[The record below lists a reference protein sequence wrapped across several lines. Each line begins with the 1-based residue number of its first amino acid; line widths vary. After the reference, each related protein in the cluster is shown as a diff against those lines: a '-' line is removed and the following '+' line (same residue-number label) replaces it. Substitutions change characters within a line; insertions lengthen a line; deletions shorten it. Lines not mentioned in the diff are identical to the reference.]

1 MASVGKGIGDVD
13 PYTKLSLGIFGGM
26 IDSNASVF
34 APLKEDM
41 RKAGMRMTVDE
52 YVASALM
59 TGIITPL
66 MTGPMALLVC
76 IALGLPFSTAI
87 AATLLVG
94 ITTAALIM
102 SLLYF
107 YPTIKAESMK
117 KSIENALPF
126 ATIYLSTLAGTGM
139 TTDAIFKI
147 LADFP
152 EYGEISKEARGI
164 IADTELF
171 GLDIA
176 TALSRAADR
185 TPSEE
190 LKGLLWGMRST
201 LMTGGDLRSFLIEK
215 GKGYMQNYR
224 RNIDNYVEELSLFTE
239 LYITAVIVGSI
250 FFIIMSTIM
259 NMIGSGGGAAMV
271 MIQNVVVY
279 ALLPMVSVA
288 FMILVSMISPT

>member
-1 MASVGKGIGDVD
+1 MAIADVD
-13 PYTKLSLGIFGGM
+13 PYTKMSLAVFGGFV
-26 IDSNASVF
+26 DSNSVIF
-34 APLKEDM
+34 APLKEDL
-41 RKAGMRMTVDE
+41 RKAGIRMSVDE
-52 YVASALM
+52 FVSSGLL
-59 TGIITPL
+59 TGVLTPL
-66 MTGPMALLVC
+66 MTAPMAFVLC
-76 IALGLPFSTAI
+76 IALGLPIST
-87 AATLLVG
+87 TVGVTFLVG
-94 ITTAALIM
+94 VTTAALIL

-152 EYGEISKEARGI
+152 EYGEISREARGI

-171 GLDIA
+171 GTDIA

-201 LMTGGDLRSFLIEK
+201 LVTGGDLRSFLIEK

-259 NMIGSGGGAAMV
+259 NMIGTTGTAMV
-271 MIQNVVVY
+271 MIQNIVIY
-279 ALLPMVSVA
+279 AVLPMISVG
-288 FMILVSMISPT
+288 FMLLISMISPT

>member
-1 MASVGKGIGDVD
+1 
-13 PYTKLSLGIFGGM
+13 
-26 IDSNASVF
+26 
-34 APLKEDM
+34 M
-41 RKAGMRMTVDE
+41 RRAGMKLTVDE
-52 YVASALM
+52 YMSSALM
-59 TGIITPL
+59 TGILTPI
-66 MTGPMALLVC
+66 MTSPMAFIICV
-76 IALGLPFSTAI
+76 ALGLPFQV
-87 AATLLVG
+87 TLGVTFLVAV
-94 ITTAALIM
+94 TTFALIM

-176 TALSRAADR
+176 TALARAADR

-259 NMIGSGGGAAMV
+259 NMIGTGSGAAMV
-271 MIQNVVVY
+271 MIQNIVVY
-279 ALLPMVSVA
+279 AMLPMISVG

>member
-1 MASVGKGIGDVD
+1 MAAGIGEVD
-13 PYTKLSLGIFGGM
+13 PYTRLSLSLFGRVIDANSEIF
-26 IDSNASVF
+26 SQ
-34 APLKEDM
+34 LKDDL
-41 RKAGMRMTVDE
+41 RKADIRMTVDE
-52 YVASALM
+52 YVSTALLTAVLTPMM
-59 TGIITPL
+59 TA
-66 MTGPMALLVC
+66 PMALIICV
-76 IALGLPFSTAI
+76 ALGLPFGTI
-87 AATLLVG
+87 LAATFLVG
-94 ITTAALIM
+94 LTTGALIL

-152 EYGEISKEARGI
+152 EYGEISREARGI

-176 TALSRAADR
+176 TALARAAER

-201 LMTGGDLRSFLIEK
+201 IHTGGDLRAFLIEK
-215 GKGYMQNYR
+215 SKGYMQAYR
-224 RNIDNYVEELSLFTE
+224 RNIDTYVEELGLFTE

-259 NMIGSGGGAAMV
+259 NMIGTGSGGMMV
-271 MIQNVVVY
+271 MVQNIVIY
-279 ALLPMVSVA
+279 ILLPLISVGFMVL
-288 FMILVSMISPT
+288 ISMISPT